1 MAMYHE
7 TAGACLQLELAEELT
22 APERPLRLM
31 AVGTA
36 GSAPSLHPSETPRA
50 MAPVEFSHYIAP
62 GTGGHGR
69 ARADALLAVTQVFGC
84 RVAVFGYDAT
94 RRDKF
99 LVMVA
104 VRPVL
109 DALDLL
115 LPMIARQMESASRA
129 SAREYAKEVRV
140 ALPQMQPPK
149 RRATLTV
156 PYFRAFLRGYGVGAA
171 EAIRDQRSAII
182 AVEGAEL
189 TKILAAQEARAEE
202 TFDNKFPAARPLR
215 KENTA
220 HDTGFLAGRDAGR
233 AAGFQSEY
241 AAQHDLL
248 FAML

>member
-1 MAMYHE
+1 MAMFHE
-7 TAGACLQLELAEELT
+7 TAGVCLQLELAEELT

-31 AVGTA
+31 AVGA
-36 GSAPSLHPSETPRA
+36 GGGSTPSLHPSETPRA

-104 VRPVL
+104 ARPVL

-115 LPMIARQMESASRA
+115 LPMIARQMESASRT
-129 SAREYAKEVRV
+129 SAREYAKEVHV
-140 ALPQMQPPK
+140 AQMQPPK

-156 PYFRAFLRGYGVGAA
+156 PYFRAFLRGYGAGAA

-233 AAGFQSEY
+233 AAGFQTEY